1 MHVLQDQCIDP
12 RLRRLLDYHQTVA
25 LTDRIGAPRV
35 AGGFP
40 VERLNLDVNKRS
52 VGVSDINFI
61 KTVPLTLNA
70 TLPVKGELSAVATP
84 QHLGSQL
91 P

>member
-1 MHVLQDQCIDP
+1 MTVAPAHPLSPILIHVLQDQCIDP

-61 KTVPLTLNA
+61 KTVPIDF
-70 TLPVKGELSAVATP
+70 ECHVAC
-84 QHLGSQL
+84 QR
-91 P
+91 